1 MKELSFETS
10 FNTYVQS
17 GFPLIGIRTR
27 EVDRVTRYLRTLTER
42 LNQSLKGANLPLE
55 KKFLKEQGFYFY
67 VWDAV
72 NGWVPHGGQAI
83 PNTDKNPDLALR
95 WMTSNAP
102 DSAPVGSQGND
113 PRRTS
118 PLPGIYVAQNIHMFD
133 IITHQLPYRVQ
144 LYREIYEHGKRF
156 HKHLFIVGDFEKLP
170 VELAPY
176 VVMMDFKLPDQGQIK
191 DYLKTYTSGLG
202 LSFKEAELKDA
213 ASAAAGMTMLEVESA
228 LCVSVVE
235 SKGTKI
241 DTEVIFGE
249 KAKVVKKSGLLEH
262 IPTDLDMERDVGGLE
277 NLKEWTRRVAKSF
290 HNREAAD
297 KYKLPVPKGVLVTGC
312 PGTGKTLFAKC
323 VANLFGVP
331 LFKLDMGKLFGGIV
345 GQSERAT
352 RDVISLAEAMSPCV
366 LLVDEI
372 EKAMAGLGSSDK
384 SDSGVTSR
392 MIGSFLSWMSDKTTP
407 VYIVATANNVT
418 SLPPEMLRKGRFD
431 EVWFLDLPEIDQRE
445 QTLGIHIR
453 NKDRDMKAFP
463 AKEVRRMA
471 ALADGFTGA
480 EIEDVVKQAMFHS
493 FYEDREFKIADIERA
508 IKGSTPLKDI
518 KPEEIA
524 AIRQWAKDTRARP
537 ANAIHE
543 PKTAKGKKDGSATNA
558 IFWQK

>member
-1 MKELSFETS
+1 MKELSFETE
-10 FNTYVQS
+10 FNSRIQS
-17 GFPLIGIRTR
+17 GFPLIGIRTK
-27 EVDRVTRYLRTLTER
+27 EVDRVTRYLRSLTEK
-42 LNQSLKGANLPLE
+42 LNQSLKTANLPPE

-72 NGWVPHGGQAI
+72 NGWVPFGGQPV
-83 PNTDKNPDLALR
+83 PNTDKNPDLALS
-95 WMTSNAP
+95 WITKTAEG
-102 DSAPVGSQGND
+102 AQQD
-113 PRRTS
+113 PRRMS
-118 PLPGIYVAQNIHMFD
+118 SLPGIYIAQNIHMFD

-144 LYREIYEHGKRF
+144 LYREVYEHGKKF
-156 HKHLFIVGDFEKLP
+156 NKHLFIVGDFEKLP
-170 VELAPY
+170 NELAPY
-176 VVMMDFKLPDQGQIK
+176 VVMMEFKLPDREQIRT
-191 DYLKTYTSGLG
+191 YLKTYTTGLG
-202 LSFKEAELKDA
+202 LSFKDQELKE
-213 ASAAAGMTMLEVESA
+213 ASTAAAGMTMLEVESA

-241 DTEVIFGE
+241 DTEIIFGE

-277 NLKEWTRRVAKSF
+277 NLKGWTKRVAKSF

-372 EKAMAGLGSSDK
+372 EKAMAGMGSSDK
-384 SDSGVTSR
+384 SDSGVTAR

-431 EVWFLDLPEIDQRE
+431 EVWFLDLPGVEQRE
-445 QTLGIHIR
+445 QTLSIHIR
-453 NKDRDMKAFP
+453 NKDRDMKKYS
-463 AKEVRRMA
+463 AKDISKLA

-480 EIEDVVKQAMFHS
+480 ELEDVVKQAMFHA
-493 FYEDREFKIADIERA
+493 FYEDREFTVADLERA

-518 KPEEIA
+518 KPEEIE
-524 AIRQWAKDTRARP
+524 AIRKWARDTRARP
-537 ANAIHE
+537 ANALHE
-543 PKTAKGKKDGSATNA
+543 AKVTSKSKKGEEASRGIYWT
-558 IFWQK
+558 K